1 MKAIEAIERIETT
14 NSELAQFSQS
24 EARKFDKNH
33 GLNFPGANSYSFHI
47 LSLATILAV
56 FTALLSPSSSSASK
70 IEARKLESSKLE
82 NSKLESSKQ
91 RQLGKTELPKKEK
104 TTTVWKLYQK
114 GDFMGDRE
122 LYVSKDGYMAVYT
135 KAKYTI
141 TSRTPEWKITFYNT
155 TRKAIYSTTIAQ
167 SKKNFGLRSRFAK
180 ESFFPAKYHLEDG
193 PKQTIAGQ
201 KCSSIFCVA
210 DKNIGK
216 TQQKTDVERS
226 AFYISD
232 EIPMAPQMTDYFGQT
247 WTPELCKRQSLRIVT
262 WDYAGRQKT
271 KIETV
276 KVEKLELPI
285 SVFDPPPG
293 LQAVKSEDQVMLGND
308 LINDIVD
315 DLGKGFGNK

>member
-1 MKAIEAIERIETT
+1 MKVKRSDAEDSGASPRSATKVG
-14 NSELAQFSQS
+14 
-24 EARKFDKNH
+24 KFEKNH
-33 GLNFPGANSYSFHI
+33 ALHLASKAFCSFII
-47 LSLATILAV
+47 LSSIGTWLSAV
-56 FTALLSPSSSSASK
+56 PSQA
-70 IEARKLESSKLE
+70 
-82 NSKLESSKQ
+82 SKLES
-91 RQLGKTELPKKEK
+91 RQIEVRKSEPNKSELPKNEK
-104 TTTVWKLYQK
+104 TTTVWKIYQK

-141 TSRTPEWKITFYNT
+141 TSRKPDWKITFYNT
-155 TRKAIYSTTIAQ
+155 ARKAIYSTTIAQ

-193 PKQTIAGQ
+193 PKMIIAGQ
-201 KCSSIFCVA
+201 KTSCKYCVA
-210 DKNIGK
+210 DKNIAK

-226 AFYISD
+226 AFYLSD

-247 WTPELCKRQSLRIVT
+247 WTSELCKKQSLRVVT

-271 KIETV
+271 KFETV
-276 KVEKLELPI
+276 KIEKLELPLA
-285 SVFDPPPG
+285 VFDPPSG
-293 LQAVKSEDQVMLGND
+293 LQQVSSEDQVMLGND

>member
-14 NSELAQFSQS
+14 NSELALFSQR

-33 GLNFPGANSYSFHI
+33 GLNFPDTNTYSFHI
-47 LSLATILAV
+47 LSLSTILAV
-56 FTALLSPSSSSASK
+56 FTVMLSPSPSSASK
-70 IEARKLESSKLE
+70 LEASKLE
-82 NSKLESSKQ
+82 ARKLESSKQ
-91 RQLGKTELPKKEK
+91 RQLGKTELPKREK

-155 TRKAIYSTTIAQ
+155 TRKTIYSTTIAQ

-276 KVEKLELPI
+276 KIEKLELPV